1 MGGGWTI
8 EFTKPCNKRGE
19 GLYPPQILLQL
30 ELLHEQCGDFIA
42 PVRDLILVDMSDI
55 FLSAGH
61 ISVLLGSVSF
71 SQTTYLS
78 RLVSIVCGRI
88 CDISTFRLIFRTF
101 SYNLNIN
108 QLRALGW
115 IFDFSSNSECQN
127 SKSHFTFCFLK
138 RTRRARH
145 FGVPEVRIG
154 SRSSEN
160 EAKTYFRTL
169 KPSRSCMV
177 AM

>member
-1 MGGGWTI
+1 M
-8 EFTKPCNKRGE
+8 E
-19 GLYPPQILLQL
+19 
-30 ELLHEQCGDFIA
+30 A
-42 PVRDLILVDMSDI
+42 PLVRDLILVDMSDI

-127 SKSHFTFCFLK
+127 SKSQFTFC
-138 RTRRARH
+138 
-145 FGVPEVRIG
+145 
-154 SRSSEN
+154 SSEKN
-160 EAKTYFRTL
+160 A
-169 KPSRSCMV
+169 PSPSFWCAGSSNRFTELGERSKNVFHMGPCKIWKV
-177 AM
+177 